1 MTDTPPAGD
10 VIPALKYRDAPAAI
24 AFLARA
30 FRFAERLAVP
40 GPDGSVAHAELRV
53 GAGTVMLGSRRP
65 DPADPWAEAE
75 GVYVVV
81 DDPDAH
87 CARARAAGAE
97 IAREPQDTP
106 YGSREYTARD
116 PEGRLWSFGT
126 YRPG

>member
-1 MTDTPPAGD
+1 MTRTRPAGD

-24 AFLARA
+24 AFLSRA
-30 FRFAERLAVP
+30 FGFEERMAVP
-40 GPDGSVAHAELRV
+40 GPDGSVAHAEL
-53 GAGTVMLGSRRP
+53 GAGTGVVMLGSRRP
-65 DPADPWAEAE
+65 DPANPWAERE
-75 GVYVVV
+75 GIYVVV

-97 IAREPQDTP
+97 IVAEPEDKP

>member
-1 MTDTPPAGD
+1 MTDARAARDATP
-10 VIPALKYRDAPAAI
+10 VLKYRDAPAAI

-30 FRFAERLAVP
+30 FGFAEATAVP

-53 GAGTVMLGSRRP
+53 GAGAVMLGSRRT
-65 DPADPWAEAE
+65 DPADPWAEAD
-75 GVYVVV
+75 GVYVAV

-97 IAREPQDTP
+97 IVRGPADTP